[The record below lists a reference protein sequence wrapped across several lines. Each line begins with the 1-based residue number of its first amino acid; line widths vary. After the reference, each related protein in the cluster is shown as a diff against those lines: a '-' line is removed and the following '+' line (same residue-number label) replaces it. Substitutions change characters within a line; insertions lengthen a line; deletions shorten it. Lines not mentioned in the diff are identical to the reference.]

1 MKINLKQS
9 LIKQYL
15 ENPVSEDKIEV
26 RSEFNNFITNKLIE
40 IDQFAETNAE
50 HYLVLLMATI
60 VGDFMEEVI
69 TCEEIMSEN

>member
-15 ENPVSEDKIEV
+15 KNPVSEDKIEV
-26 RSEFNNFITNKLIE
+26 RSEFNNFITNKLIR

-50 HYLVLLMATI
+50 HYIVLLMATI

-69 TCEEIMSEN
+69 ACEEIMSEN

>member
-26 RSEFNNFITNKLIE
+26 RSEFNNFITNKLIR

-50 HYLVLLMATI
+50 HYIVLLMATI

-69 TCEEIMSEN
+69 ACKEIMSEN

>member
-1 MKINLKQS
+1 MKINLKRS

-26 RSEFNNFITNKLIE
+26 RSDFNNFIINKLIE
-40 IDQFAETNAE
+40 IDRFAETNAE
-50 HYLVLLMATI
+50 YYIVLLMATI

-69 TCEEIMSEN
+69 ACEEIMSES

>member
-1 MKINLKQS
+1 MKINLKRS

-26 RSEFNNFITNKLIE
+26 RSDFNKLIE
-40 IDQFAETNAE
+40 IDRFAETNAE
-50 HYLVLLMATI
+50 YYIVLLMATI

-69 TCEEIMSEN
+69 ACEEIMSES

>member
-9 LIKQYL
+9 LVEQYL
-15 ENPVSEDKIEV
+15 ENPVSEDKVEV
-26 RSEFNNFITNKLIE
+26 RSDFNNFITNKLIE

-50 HYLVLLMATI
+50 HYIVLLMATI

-69 TCEEIMSEN
+69 ACEEIMSEN

>member
-1 MKINLKQS
+1 MKIDLKQS
-9 LIKQYL
+9 LVKQYL

-50 HYLVLLMATI
+50 HYIVLLMATI

-69 TCEEIMSEN
+69 ACEEIMSEN

>member
-1 MKINLKQS
+1 MKINLKRS

-26 RSEFNNFITNKLIE
+26 RSDFNNFITNKLIE

-50 HYLVLLMATI
+50 HYIVLLMATI

-69 TCEEIMSEN
+69 ACEEIMSEN

>member
-1 MKINLKQS
+1 MKINLKRS

-26 RSEFNNFITNKLIE
+26 RSDFNNFITNKLIE

-50 HYLVLLMATI
+50 HYIVLLMATI

-69 TCEEIMSEN
+69 TYDEIMSEN

>member
-1 MKINLKQS
+1 MKIDLKQS

-50 HYLVLLMATI
+50 HYIVLLMATI

-69 TCEEIMSEN
+69 ACEEIMSES

>member
-9 LIKQYL
+9 LVKQYL
-15 ENPVSEDKIEV
+15 ENPVSEDKVEV
-26 RSEFNNFITNKLIE
+26 RSEFNNFITDQLME
-40 IDQFAETNAE
+40 IDLFAKTNAE

>member
-9 LIKQYL
+9 LVKQYL
-15 ENPVSEDKIEV
+15 ENPASEDTIEV
-26 RSEFNNFITNKLIE
+26 RSDFNNFITDQLVE

-50 HYLVLLMATI
+50 HYIVLLMATI

-69 TCEEIMSEN
+69 ACEEIMSEN